1 MTPTALSNEE
11 LADRIAALDWSG
23 TSLQH
28 QLAMA
33 AAVETLRGG
42 RREESGPN
50 PVGACQEPLT
60 NPVGEMVSLLEDL
73 LGRPVTKDSEIIC

>member
-1 MTPTALSNEE
+1 MTDDE

-42 RREESGPN
+42 RKE
-50 PVGACQEPLT
+50 VPLT
-60 NPVGEMVSLLEDL
+60 NPVGEMTRLLSEL
-73 LGRPVTKDSEIIC
+73 LRGSGQVERAEITC

>member
-1 MTPTALSNEE
+1 MTTLSNDE

-23 TSLQH
+23 MSLQH

-42 RREESGPN
+42 REESGCDN
-50 PVGACQEPLT
+50 PVGACQVPLS

-73 LGRPVTKDSEIIC
+73 LGQNNRDGIENMR